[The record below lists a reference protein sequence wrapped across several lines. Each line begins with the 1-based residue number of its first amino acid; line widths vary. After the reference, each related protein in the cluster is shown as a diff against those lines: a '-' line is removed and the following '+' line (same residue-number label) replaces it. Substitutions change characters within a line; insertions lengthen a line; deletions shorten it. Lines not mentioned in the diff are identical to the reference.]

1 VSPIFAIEIALDI
14 SELLLRRG
22 ISFRRL
28 CVIRR
33 EVQEDVGYHAG
44 LEVDW
49 LHVTRLDSTFS

>member
-1 VSPIFAIEIALDI
+1 MSPIFAIKIALDI
-14 SELLLRRG
+14 SELLG
-22 ISFRRL
+22 VSFRRL

-33 EVQEDVGYHAG
+33 EVREDVGYHAG